1 MFCPLCTCEYREGFT
16 MCADCDVALVAELS
30 VEPNPDTALPDDP
43 CDLVPVF
50 ETLNQHEIILI
61 KAALEAEGIIFHF
74 SGDNFHMMGVRPTP
88 ARLLVAS
95 NRLEDVHAILKEL
108 ELVE

>member
-1 MFCPLCTCEYREGFT
+1 
-16 MCADCDVALVAELS
+16 MCADCNAALVAELP
-30 VEPNPDTALPDDP
+30 VEQNIDAALPDEP

-61 KAALEAEGIIFHF
+61 QAALEAEGIIFHF
-74 SGDNFHMMGVRPTP
+74 SGENFHMMGVRPTP
-88 ARLLVAS
+88 ARLQVAS

-108 ELVE
+108 ELVD